1 MRMRRALLE
10 GIRQRV
16 YNVIGLCTSI
26 ERAFSELLDS
36 LSVSVAFMKDLGSM
50 EFRYLGK
57 LIRLV
62 IIPLV
67 KHCPRKFWKE
77 WVTSFL

>member
-50 EFRYLGK
+50 EFRTKYCASTWG
-57 LIRLV
+57 
-62 IIPLV
+62 
-67 KHCPRKFWKE
+67 
-77 WVTSFL
+77 